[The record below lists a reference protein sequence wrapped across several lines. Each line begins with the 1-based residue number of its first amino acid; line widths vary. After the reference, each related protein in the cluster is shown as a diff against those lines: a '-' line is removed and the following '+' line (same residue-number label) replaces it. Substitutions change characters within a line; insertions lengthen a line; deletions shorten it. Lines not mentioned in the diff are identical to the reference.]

1 MNILLSIGLLVGAA
15 YAGAMWQKSQ
25 DKKACPSLEQKSTTQ
40 QTQTATETPK
50 DTGATSKPV

>member
-40 QTQTATETPK
+40 TATATETPK